1 MEENEYKSI
10 FSIANMFDSEEK
22 VKEFMIF
29 YIESL
34 VRYCNKNKGDYYP
47 YNYDNERQIF
57 SFSYNFF
64 VGCIAKFYDAGNK
77 QVEEKINAS
86 LKLIGVSIE
95 NKADEVKKHK
105 ERSFVIISILQ
116 NYYGIVFPNN
126 RVINTT
132 FLKGNFTPQ
141 DSYYIPVIY
150 EDKEKKPIQYET
162 LPSKKNNLIRLGVPE
177 ELLVILID
185 YSQKKGLKNV
195 AFNAKQCQKYWQES
209 SYTKVLR
216 FE

>member
-1 MEENEYKSI
+1 MEEREYNSI
-10 FSIANMFDSEEK
+10 FSLANMFDSEYK
-22 VKEFMIF
+22 LKEFLIF
-29 YIESL
+29 YVESL
-34 VRYCNKNKGDYYP
+34 IRYCKKNKDNYYP
-47 YNYDNERQIF
+47 FHYDSERQIF

-64 VGCIAKFYDAGNK
+64 VSCIAKAYDVGNK
-77 QVEEKINAS
+77 QTEEKINSS
-86 LKLIGVSIE
+86 LKLMSLEIK
-95 NKADEVKKHK
+95 NRADEVKKHK

-116 NYYGIVFPNN
+116 NYYGIIFPNN